1 MSDVA
6 FRVLALEVHCFVD
19 RLYPVGVGARVIR
32 QLNLL
37 ADADALGLPVEVAHV
52 HGTSDLSGD
61 EVVAS
66 LPFFHGLSGAFR
78 GDREVE
84 RVHLLHLLDEALD
97 HRGGASPVNRDAA
110 YLAEEHSDRPE
121 EKLFFDHDVRGPV
134 ELCVEE
140 VGDHKVPHGSVWHT
154 ENDAFAFRRGAT
166 YRGPA
171 HLLQQPSAKFSPT

>member
-110 YLAEEHSDRPE
+110 DLAEEHSDRPE

-140 VGDHKVPHGSVWHT
+140 VGDDKVPDRCVRHPQD
-154 ENDAFAFRRGAT
+154 DAFLLRDGT
-166 YRGPA
+166 SDGCPA
-171 HLLQQPSAKFSPT
+171 HLLQQPAAKFRPT